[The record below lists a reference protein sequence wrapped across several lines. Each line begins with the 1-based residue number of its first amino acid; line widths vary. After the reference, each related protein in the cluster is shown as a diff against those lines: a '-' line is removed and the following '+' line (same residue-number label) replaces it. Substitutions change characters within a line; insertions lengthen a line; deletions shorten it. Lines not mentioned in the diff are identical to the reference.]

1 MRRTAGSCPVACVG
15 FRLCRVVLVLS
26 GFAPLLFSSNAGSA
40 DPDRTPPSVRILEP
54 ATGTE
59 IGGDTLTVEIE
70 YRDAGSGIAARTLHV
85 LLNGTDYAGQFD
97 QHSRGAS
104 GQIALP
110 KSLPIGDSTLTVE
123 IADRAGNVAR
133 ADTKLVYAGSPQEHY
148 NAGLAHAQAG
158 RWSDAA
164 ASFAK
169 AVKFDPKDTDAYVQL
184 GHAYQ
189 HLKRYPDAVTAY
201 RQATELKADD
211 LEARLSLGDA
221 LMRSNDYAGAA
232 NAYRKATEIDPKRL
246 EAFTSLGVAYRAD
259 QKYTEAK
266 EAFTAARRINPADA
280 DILIQI
286 GILELV
292 RKNYLAAELS
302 FRRAVLMNPKST
314 PAHIGLGEAYY
325 QQARYDK
332 AAEAYTQ
339 ALQVNPQ
346 SAKARFGLGMVYL
359 RLNDR
364 AKTTE
369 QVRFLG
375 EVDKSLSEELRK
387 RLTE

>member
-1 MRRTAGSCPVACVG
+1 MKPTGRSITGLCSWSR
-15 FRLCRVVLVLS
+15 FYRLVPGLSVVV
-26 GFAPLLFSSNAGSA
+26 PLLLSTGVGAA
-40 DPDRTPPSVRILEP
+40 DPDRTPPTVRIVEP

-70 YRDAGSGIAARTLHV
+70 YRDAGSGIAAHTLHV

-104 GQIALP
+104 GQLTLP
-110 KSLPIGDSTLTVE
+110 KSLPIGHSTLTVE

-133 ADTKLVYAGSPQEHY
+133 ADARILYAGSPEAQY

-158 RWSDAA
+158 LWKEAA
-164 ASFAK
+164 DCFAK
-169 AVKFDPKDTDAYVQL
+169 AVKFDPKDADAFVQL
-184 GHAYQ
+184 GHVYQ
-189 HLKRYPDAVTAY
+189 RLNRYPDAVMAY
-201 RQATELKADD
+201 RQATTLQSDD
-211 LEARLSLGDA
+211 LEAWLSLGDA
-221 LMRSNDYAGAA
+221 LMRVKDYAAA
-232 NAYRKATEIDPKRL
+232 SNAYRQATEIDPKNPG
-246 EAFTSLGVAYRAD
+246 AFTLLGIAYRAG
-259 QKYTEAK
+259 QQYPEAK
-266 EAFTAARRINPADA
+266 EAFSAARRINPADA
-280 DILIQI
+280 DIFIQI
-286 GILELV
+286 GILELM
-292 RKNYLAAELS
+292 RKNYLPAELS
-302 FRRAVLMNPKST
+302 FKRAVLIDPRST
-314 PAHIGLGEAYY
+314 AAYIGLGEAYY

-339 ALQVNPQ
+339 ALQGNPQ

-369 QVRFLG
+369 QVRLLS